1 MQLTDQPKKLITLN
15 TKPSQEE
22 TSARLTSAE
31 KSATRPLAI
40 KFMLFWLLSVGIL
53 CVFGLAFNADWCK
66 PQFETALSQLFHRKV
81 RLGHMSWSIGFNG
94 LAIATNKVEVDEMNN
109 APFLRAQR
117 TEIGVSFRPILKG
130 DVELHH
136 LDFRKPEF
144 WFTREISGDW
154 NFTDLIKFG
163 PDVRIIQFDDG
174 RLHLTDMAAPPAY
187 RSSVNLDKVQ
197 LKFVWPKKRVSKP
210 FFLSFELKQPKYI
223 TKVQL
228 DGLGKGAIEDW
239 KSNHY
244 TIALLAQR
252 INPDDALRLASFIM
266 KPEDAV
272 QVKSR
277 ELSGLFDVTIKGDGT
292 LDKGIKLAANMKAD
306 GLVLHDPQLG
316 TIKTPHATSEGRVIV
331 DKKKISWEELSLKLP
346 GMHLKSSG
354 QFNQFDDKK
363 GDYKTALSGKVDDLK
378 VLNKLL
384 SAPTGKGNSS
394 KSPLLLLD
402 GIDPAR
408 LTGKAEIIVTVENIN
423 NHTEI
428 ESRFNAGGLLLRD
441 IIEEAAP
448 KHARFAIS
456 AGVPATSF
464 LKGDIHV
471 IPGQILEVR
480 SAQTDIVG
488 GKVTITGNTEL
499 KSRVSN
505 YTLEGKNLDLTKVAA
520 NMNSSRDALKEL
532 AERITVPPKTRL
544 LLKGTA
550 DLKARLQRRGSVTR
564 QDIDLYLHNAD
575 FYLSDGSLNLNKLN
589 GRIGVTEREFIFDK
603 VTGTIDGG
611 SFSLSGRVPYKGA
624 GMDLAVSGA
633 RVDLGK
639 LTLALATF
647 KMQVPQMTGIKAT
660 GKVKDAHL
668 KITGSLSTP
677 IVAGTAVPEDVRLEI
692 TDVKRYI
699 RASGGSLNLTGDIL
713 TLKDMTLT
721 TRGGAAQVTARISG
735 VPGEAKFLDGRIKS
749 QGLDLADFD
758 AWIHTQVVPEQV
770 RKDYDKMLTAYSVAK
785 VKGKVFGDILLK
797 DDPNSALPRFDGNIG
812 LMDVGFR
819 VEDEKIGVDRL
830 SGVLATAGDD
840 LLLQDIAG
848 WMNGSQ
854 FFSNGYVKNY
864 RSALPVLRCDIKG
877 SLNAAEIN
885 QLISTF
891 SPAKKASQ
899 LKFTCQGP
907 LEVNLKANGT
917 KDEMKVSFSGR
928 ANQRS
933 SVKLYGP
940 FGVLHQPSGEAM
952 SMDGAVT
959 IHPKGV
965 TVNDAHLFVSESV
978 LGFKGEIKVKDDNNA
993 NLLNE
998 QIINLAILTP
1008 NPLPAR
1014 RLLAGLAPQLAES
1027 AVAGTISV
1035 DGAISGPMSNPKING
1050 NFDLVD
1056 VTIPKVHLS
1065 HATGHMQ
1072 SRDPFDPRSQGAP
1085 VNAHVD
1091 MTELQMKNIKVTNVS
1106 GEMSFTPSAG
1116 GDKLP
1121 KIRLA
1126 NMKVK
1131 AGGGDINFNAWL
1143 DPETE
1148 KFGAKSD
1155 FKGVDLSVIATGL
1168 FGHPGELT
1176 GIADGDLLL
1185 KSQGSNKDEMIRN
1198 LNGNGKFHVKNGVL
1212 ARFGRLQTRL
1222 TQANLLQSGV
1232 LGFNLNNLLQSV
1244 VPVRTGEFKELI
1256 GNYAIVKGMLAF
1268 TELKYNGEDM
1278 RLWGG
1283 GTANLVDGK
1292 VNIEIAGTLPRVT
1305 SSVLSGPLG
1314 HVSRG
1319 LTIQK
1324 LLNTVTFNKL
1334 EKLPALPVLGGIA
1347 GDKPRTFTFKMSAP
1361 LDEPN
1366 VLAQSIEKSFK
1377 WLPSKP
1383 LQSAHPVPGI
1393 DAKLLEAKGPEQ
1405 PQASRN

>member
-1 MQLTDQPKKLITLN
+1 MITLN
-15 TKPSQEE
+15 TKPSQEK

-40 KFMLFWLLSVGIL
+40 KFMIFWLLSVAML
-53 CVFGLAFNADWCK
+53 CVVALALNADWCK

-81 RLGHMSWSIGFNG
+81 RLGHMSWSFGFNG
-94 LAIATNKVEVDEMNN
+94 LAIATNKVEVDEMND

-117 TEIGVSFRPILKG
+117 TEIGVSFRPLLKG

-144 WFTREISGDW
+144 WFTREMNGDW
-154 NFTDLIKFG
+154 NFADLIKFG
-163 PDVRIIQFDDG
+163 PDVRIIQINDG

-187 RSSVNLDKVQ
+187 QSSINLDKVQ
-197 LKFVWPKKRVSKP
+197 LKFVWPKKKVSKP
-210 FFLSFELKQPKYI
+210 FFLSFELKQPKYV
-223 TKVQL
+223 TQVQL
-228 DGLGKGAIEDW
+228 EGLGVGAIEDW

-244 TIALLAQR
+244 TIALLARR

-272 QVKSR
+272 LVKSR
-277 ELSGLFDVTIKGDGT
+277 ELSGLFDVTVKGDGT
-292 LDKGIKLAANMKAD
+292 LDKGIKLTANMQAE
-306 GLVLHDPQLG
+306 GLVLNDPQLG
-316 TIKTPHATSEGRVIV
+316 TIKTPHATSDGRVII
-331 DKKKISWEELSLKLP
+331 DKTKIAWEELTLKMP
-346 GMHLKSSG
+346 GMNLKSNG
-354 QFNQFDDKK
+354 HFNRLDGKK
-363 GDYKTALSGKVDDLK
+363 GDYQTSLSGRVDDLK

-384 SAPTGKGNSS
+384 SAPTAKGKSVQ
-394 KSPLLLLD
+394 SPLMMLD
-402 GIDPAR
+402 GINPER
-408 LTGKAEIIVTVENIN
+408 LTGKAEVIVTIENIN
-423 NHTEI
+423 DRTEI
-428 ESRFNAGGLLLRD
+428 ESKFNAGGLLLRD
-441 IIEEAAP
+441 ILEEAAP
-448 KHARFAIS
+448 DHARFAII
-456 AGVPATSF
+456 AGVPETSY
-464 LKGDIHV
+464 LKGDIHAV
-471 IPGQILEVR
+471 AGEKLEVR

-488 GKVTITGNTEL
+488 GKVNITGSTEL

-505 YTLEGKNLDLTKVAA
+505 YLLEGKSIDLSKIAA
-520 NMNSSRDALKEL
+520 NMNSSRAALKEL
-532 AERITVPPKTRL
+532 SSRITVPPKTRL
-544 LLKGTA
+544 QLKGTA
-550 DLKARLQRRGSVTR
+550 DLKAKLQRRGSATR
-564 QDIDLYLHNAD
+564 QDIELNLHNAD
-575 FYLSDGSLNLNKLN
+575 FYLSDGSLNINRLN
-589 GRIGVTEREFIFDK
+589 GKIGITDREFIFDK

-611 SFSLSGRVPYKGA
+611 PFSMSGHVPFKGA
-624 GMDLAVSGA
+624 GINLAVSGSK
-633 RVDLGK
+633 VDLGK
-639 LTLALATF
+639 LTLALTTF
-647 KMQVPQMTGIKAT
+647 KMQIPQMAGIKAT
-660 GKVKDAHL
+660 GKVKEAHL
-668 KITGSLSTP
+668 KITGALSKP
-677 IVAGTAVPEDVRLEI
+677 IVAGTAIPEDVRLELA
-692 TDVKRYI
+692 DVKRFI
-699 RASGGSLNLTGDIL
+699 RATGGSLNLTGEIL

-721 TRGGAAQVTARISG
+721 TKGGSAQVTARISG

-770 RKDYDKMLTAYSVAK
+770 RKDYDKMLSTYSVAK
-785 VKGKVFGDILLK
+785 VHGKVYGDILLK
-797 DDPNSALPRFDGNIG
+797 DDPNSALPRFDGVIG
-812 LMDVGFR
+812 LMNVGFR

-830 SGVLATAGDD
+830 SGVLATSGDD

-854 FFSNGYVKNY
+854 FQSDGYVKQF
-864 RSALPVLRCDIKG
+864 RAKAPVLSCDIRG
-877 SLNAAEIN
+877 SLNSAEIN

-907 LEVNLKANGT
+907 LDVRLKANGT
-917 KDEMKVSFSGR
+917 RDEMKVSFSGR
-928 ANQRS
+928 ANHKS
-933 SVKLYGP
+933 NVKLYGP
-940 FGVLHQPSGEAM
+940 FGVLHQPFGEAM
-952 SMDGAVT
+952 SLDGAVT

-978 LGFKGEIKVKDDNNA
+978 LNFKGEIKVKDDNNA

-1014 RLLAGLAPQLAES
+1014 RLLAGLAPQLS
-1027 AVAGTISV
+1027 DTSVLGTIKV

-1056 VTIPKVHLS
+1056 VSIPKVHLS
-1065 HATGHMQ
+1065 HATGRME
-1072 SRDPFDPRSQGAP
+1072 SRDPYDPRSQSSP
-1085 VNAHVD
+1085 INAHVEMSD
-1091 MTELQMKNIKVTNVS
+1091 LQVKGIKVTNIS
-1106 GEMSFTPSAG
+1106 GEMSFKPSTG
-1116 GDKLP
+1116 EDKLP

-1131 AGGGDINFNAWL
+1131 AGGGDINFNAWV

-1176 GIADGDLLL
+1176 GTADGDLLL
-1185 KSQGSNKDEMIRN
+1185 KSQGSDKNEMIRN
-1198 LNGNGKFHVKNGVL
+1198 LNGTGKFHVKNGVL

-1222 TQANLLQSGV
+1222 TQANVLKSGV

-1256 GNYAIVKGMLAF
+1256 GSYAIVKGMLAF

-1305 SSVLSGPLG
+1305 TSVIGGPLG
-1314 HVSRG
+1314 HVSRRI
-1319 LTIQK
+1319 TIQK
-1324 LLNTVTFNKL
+1324 LLNAVTFNKL
-1334 EKLPALPVLGGIA
+1334 EKLPSLPVLGDLA
-1347 GDKPRTFTFKMSAP
+1347 GDKPRTFTFKMVAP

-1393 DAKLLEAKGPEQ
+1393 DVKLLEAK
-1405 PQASRN
+1405 AN